1 MASAKFLWNRMVLL
15 TILHK
20 TQWKKRDDPGREFT
34 GLQLWDGENQK
45 FWDLQGERGNW
56 LSQITSKR

>member
-34 GLQLWDGENQK
+34 GLQLWDGEK
-45 FWDLQGERGNW
+45 PEILGFTRW
-56 LSQITSKR
+56 KRQLALTNN